1 VGILEPAEWLLA
13 RLRAEL
19 LVTEMDEA
27 ARLCVG
33 RPAGAASI
41 LKLALERRVG
51 EGGATPAD
59 DTCRPTTREGRGVTN
74 HSLFS
79 FLCVSCLH
87 TGKTGGKKDEHA
99 AFGS

>member
-33 RPAGAASI
+33 RPAAIPAAAASI
-41 LKLALERRVG
+41 LKLAHERRVG
-51 EGGATPAD
+51 EG
-59 DTCRPTTREGRGVTN
+59 
-74 HSLFS
+74 
-79 FLCVSCLH
+79 
-87 TGKTGGKKDEHA
+87 
-99 AFGS
+99 

>member
-33 RPAGAASI
+33 RPAKAASI
-41 LKLALERRVG
+41 LKLAHERRVG
-51 EGGATPAD
+51 E
-59 DTCRPTTREGRGVTN
+59 V
-74 HSLFS
+74 
-79 FLCVSCLH
+79 
-87 TGKTGGKKDEHA
+87 
-99 AFGS
+99 